1 MKCIICLITQTPTK
15 TFGIGAGSAAN
26 LRYLELAARTVARV
40 SKSDKIIVRNSMNMK
55 SNKQVEKSTVPVRTA
70 ATLRRIFKENN
81 TCCKLH
87 VINNPEFLAE
97 GTAIQD
103 LLNPGRILIGG
114 EEDEEGQA
122 AVQALVD
129 VYAQWVPRERIITT
143 NTWSS
148 ELAKLTANSFLAQRI
163 SSINAISAVCE
174 KVGANVKEVSRSIG
188 ADPRIGNKFLNASVG
203 FGGSCFQKDVLDLV
217 YLSESYGLT
226 EVADY
231 WRQVVIMNDYQ
242 KERFARRVIH
252 DMFDTVAG
260 KHIAMF
266 GYAFKKDTGDTRETA
281 AAYVSKFLL
290 QEQAHI
296 TVFDPKTSETSMY
309 MELEYTCNV
318 TEENTPNL
326 KKDLIMLKDPMEAI
340 KGAHAILIMTEWDMF
355 KDLDYEKIY
364 QEMTKPAFIFDG
376 RNILDHSKL
385 KKIGFQVYAIGQ
397 TVNQIN
403 TRKYPSLSPFLFV
416 FINALIFSLFLRII
430 NLLH

>member
-1 MKCIICLITQTPTK
+1 M
-15 TFGIGAGSAAN
+15 
-26 LRYLELAARTVARV
+26 
-40 SKSDKIIVRNSMNMK
+40 
-55 SNKQVEKSTVPVRTA
+55 
-70 ATLRRIFKENN
+70 
-81 TCCKLH
+81 
-87 VINNPEFLAE
+87 INNPEFLAE

-114 EEDEEGQA
+114 EEDEDGQA
-122 AVQALVD
+122 AVKALVD

-174 KVGANVKEVSRSIG
+174 KVGANVKEVSRAIG

-203 FGGSCFQKDVLDLV
+203 FGGSCFQKDILDLV

-226 EVADY
+226 EVANY
-231 WRQVVIMNDYQ
+231 WRQVVLMNDYQ

-296 TVFDPKTSETSMY
+296 TVYDPKTSETSMF
-309 MELEYTCNV
+309 MELEYTCGV
-318 TEENTPNL
+318 TEDNMPNL
-326 KKDLIMLKDPMEAI
+326 KKDLIMVKDPMEAV
-340 KGAHAILIMTEWDMF
+340 KGAHAILVMTEWDVF
-355 KDLDYEKIY
+355 KDYDYEKIY
-364 QEMTKPAFIFDG
+364 QEMAKPAFVFDG
-376 RNILDHSKL
+376 RNILDHAKL

-397 TVNQIN
+397 TVN
-403 TRKYPSLSPFLFV
+403 
-416 FINALIFSLFLRII
+416 
-430 NLLH
+430 